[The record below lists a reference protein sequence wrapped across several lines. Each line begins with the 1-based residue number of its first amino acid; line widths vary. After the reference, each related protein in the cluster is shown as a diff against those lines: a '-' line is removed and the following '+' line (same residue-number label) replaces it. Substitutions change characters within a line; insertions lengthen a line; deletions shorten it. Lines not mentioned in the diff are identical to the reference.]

1 MLKFNTAI
9 FYIGIVITAI
19 GVLIGFP
26 FIFWGNQDV
35 GMYFVS
41 MIAPIG
47 FLLFFTGFIGA
58 VALRPH
64 EERMKSDIES
74 RKKAEHYQRTVP
86 D

>member
-1 MLKFNTAI
+1 MLKFNTFI
-9 FYIGIVITAI
+9 FYLGIILTGV
-19 GVLIGFP
+19 GVLVGFP

-58 VALRPH
+58 IAFRPH
-64 EERMKSDIES
+64 SDRVKSDVDS
-74 RKKAEHYQRTVP
+74 RKKAENYQRTVP

>member
-1 MLKFNTAI
+1 MLKFNTII
-9 FYIGIVITAI
+9 FYLGIALTAI

-26 FIFWGNQDV
+26 LIFWGNQDI
-35 GMYFVS
+35 GMYLVS

-58 VALRPH
+58 IAFRPH
-64 EERMKSDIES
+64 SDRIKSDVES
-74 RKKAEHYQRTVP
+74 RKKAESYQRTVP